1 MMNATEMN
9 NKKAYITPTV
19 EIARIAVEEVITAS
33 PVKKV
38 ELKDWDY
45 DNDMSNPQNNADV
58 WLNM

>member
-1 MMNATEMN
+1 MNAIEMDY
-9 NKKAYITPTV
+9 KKMYVTPTV
-19 EIARIAVEEVITAS
+19 EIAHIAIEEVIVAS

-45 DNDMSNPQNNADV
+45 DNDMSDPQNNADV